1 MSALKK
7 EDVLSEMDELIESM
21 TKEEKHN
28 FAQRLLKIK
37 EDVEKLLIEE
47 DDNLYYGIVNESMK
61 EVWDNEKDDLY
72 NDL

>member
-37 EDVEKLLIEE
+37 EDVEKLLKEE